1 MQNELLIFFVGIIA
15 ACMIVITVAVVI
27 VGLEAQKTSKRI
39 NEFLVY
45 AQSELS
51 FLSTKLGLTLHEVNE
66 LMAHL
71 KTQTHSLSNKSLLAL
86 HEVHDLISYVHNQ
99 TKDLAHKASSGIAKV
114 TLGSLLIGALT
125 QVLKKKSN

>member
-27 VGLEAQKTSKRI
+27 AGLEAQKTSKRI

-51 FLSTKLGLTLHEVNE
+51 FLSTKLALTLHEVNE
-66 LMAHL
+66 LMVHL
-71 KTQTHSLSNKSLLAL
+71 KSQTHSLGNKSLLAL
-86 HEVHDLISYVHNQ
+86 HEVHDFISYVHNQ
-99 TKDLAHKASSGIAKV
+99 TKDLALKASSGIAEV
-114 TLGSLLIGALT
+114 TMGSLLIGALT
-125 QVLKKKSN
+125 QVFKKKSN

>member
-1 MQNELLIFFVGIIA
+1 MQSELLIFFVGIIA
-15 ACMIVITVAVVI
+15 GCMIVITIAIVLVA
-27 VGLEAQKTSKRI
+27 LETQKTSKRI
-39 NEFLVY
+39 NEFMIY
-45 AQSELS
+45 AQNELS
-51 FLSTKLGLTLHEVNE
+51 FLSTKVALSLHEVNE

-71 KTQTHSLSNKSLLAL
+71 KTQTHSLGNKSLLAL

-99 TKDLAHKASSGIAKV
+99 TKDLALKASNGIAKV

>member
-15 ACMIVITVAVVI
+15 ACMIVITVAVVV
-27 VGLEAQKTSKRI
+27 VGLEAQKMSKRV

-45 AQSELS
+45 TQSELNV
-51 FLSTKLGLTLHEVNE
+51 LSTKVVLTLHEVNE
-66 LMAHL
+66 LIVHL
-71 KTQTHSLSNKSLLAL
+71 KAQTHSLGNKSLLAL
-86 HEVHDLISYVHNQ
+86 HEVHELISYVHNQ
-99 TKDLAHKASSGIAKV
+99 TKDLALKASSGIAKV